1 MCSAWIASQIKL
13 TPRAVA
19 PVFDG
24 CTQTTVSV
32 NARRIKLAL
41 AEGAKA
47 LPWLKGVTVKNVIQH
62 MHGALA
68 TSPPRKKVAPGVLA
82 LSADHNRPTAT
93 TAGTMIA
100 GSVDRSVGAPES
112 SQCSEQ
118 TDCGGVQQVI
128 STSQKRQRLEESQ
141 IVVYDATGSQ
151 DEPHVAH
158 STKHARF
165 DPGHVDSASVD
176 AAIPDHELDKYLYSE
191 DGMLLREQAWHAS
204 HSE

>member
-1 MCSAWIASQIKL
+1 MFSAWTALQIKL

-47 LPWLKGVTVKNVIQH
+47 LPWLKGVTVKNVVQH

-68 TSPPRKKVAPGVLA
+68 TAPPRRKVAPGFLA
-82 LSADHNRPTAT
+82 VSADHNRSTAT
-93 TAGTMIA
+93 VAS
-100 GSVDRSVGAPES
+100 SVDRSIGAPES

-118 TDCGGVQQVI
+118 TDCCGVQQAV
-128 STSQKRQRLEESQ
+128 STSQKRQRLEETQ

-151 DEPHVAH
+151 DNPQMAHV
-158 STKHARF
+158 TKHARF
-165 DPGHVDSASVD
+165 DPGPVDSASVD